1 MQSVAMSSL
10 ALMDNVGTQ
19 SHFPLRV
26 TVYKVLAGDLIHVQT
41 PNQESLLIDC
51 GFHHGKAI
59 LEDVLGQKCR
69 LDVIVVTHQHL
80 DHFATLASF
89 VSSSEVRPRIY
100 HSGVSYPPGY
110 TPSVSLSTCPH
121 YGGLE
126 APLWQQ
132 YSTYIR
138 GTDRWTVIDGLC
150 GVKVSNLLP
159 SEQFQVKSDG
169 EYHSLNRSATP
180 VLIEYAGHR
189 IMIGSDAE
197 ADQLISAIEQNGV
210 TAALYIAS
218 SHGRPTHNDASALQA
233 LSPTFICLTD
243 SFEGS
248 DFTEHYRKAVPGVDV
263 RSVNIDGS
271 QCYSFWSDGR
281 VERESVGVCG

>member
-1 MQSVAMSSL
+1 MNSL
-10 ALMDNVGTQ
+10 ALTDNIGTQ
-19 SHFPLRV
+19 PRLPLRV

-41 PNQESLLIDC
+41 PNEESLLIDC
-51 GFHHGKAI
+51 GFHRGKAI
-59 LEDVLGQKCR
+59 LEAVLGQKR
-69 LDVIVVTHQHL
+69 SLDVIVVTHQHL
-80 DHFATLASF
+80 DHFATLANF
-89 VSSSEVRPRIY
+89 VSSSKIRPRIY
-100 HSGVSYPPGY
+100 HSGVSYPQGY

-138 GTDRWTVIDGLC
+138 GTHRWKLIGGLSD
-150 GVKVSNLLP
+150 VKVSNLLP
-159 SEQFQVKSDG
+159 SEQFQVESDG
-169 EYHSLNRSATP
+169 EYHSLNRSSTP
-180 VLIEYAGHR
+180 LLIEDAGHR

-197 ADQLISAIEQNGV
+197 ADQLIGAIERNAV
-210 TAALYIAS
+210 TVGLYIAS
-218 SHGRPTHNDASALQA
+218 SHGRPTHNDASALKA
-233 LSPTFICLTD
+233 LNPAFICLTD

-248 DFTEHYRKAVPGVDV
+248 DFTKHYRKAVPGVDV

-281 VERESVGVCG
+281 VERESVEVYG